1 MRTSLVIRALAA
13 VLTAALSGGAA
24 LAQEPA
30 DRPSF
35 DVASIKLNTAGFQSL
50 SSVQPQGARLTL
62 INIPV
67 RQLIQMAYGLDSD
80 DIIGG
85 PDQFSPERY
94 DVVAMAAQPFS
105 PQNRWQP
112 MLKTLLLER
121 FGPKAHTESRQAVVY
136 NLVRA
141 KADGTLGQGLRPTSF
156 DCFAALRAG
165 TLPANA
171 PNPCATVDM
180 GNAPLTGRI
189 GAKGSLLRGAL
200 VPFISMDIRER
211 VIDAT
216 GLEGTFDIDLS
227 WTPSNLLTAP
237 ANVRPEV
244 DRTRP
249 TIFDALQE
257 QLGLKLVRKDGP
269 VAVLVIDSV
278 SKPTPD

>member
-1 MRTSLVIRALAA
+1 MRTWFDTRGLAA
-13 VLTAALSGGAA
+13 ALTAALSAVV
-24 LAQEPA
+24 LAQEPGN
-30 DRPSF
+30 RPSF
-35 DVASIKLNTAGFQSL
+35 EVASLKQNTAGFQSP
-50 SSVQPQGARLTL
+50 SSVRPQGARLTL

-80 DIIGG
+80 DVIGG

-94 DVVAMAAQPFS
+94 DVVAMATQPFS

-112 MLKTLLLER
+112 MLKTLLIER
-121 FGPKAHTESRQAVVY
+121 FGLKAHTESRHAVVF

-141 KADGTLGQGLRPTSF
+141 RPDGTLGPGLRASTF
-156 DCFAALRAG
+156 DCGAALRAG
-165 TLPANA
+165 TPPAGDQNR
-171 PNPCATVDM
+171 CGTTTL
-180 GNAPLTGRI
+180 GNAPMTGRI
-189 GAKGSLLRGAL
+189 AVTGLPLNGAL
-200 VPFISMDIRER
+200 IPFISMDTRQR

-216 GLEGTFDIDLS
+216 GLSGPFDIDLS
-227 WTPSNLLTAP
+227 WTPSNLLAAP

-249 TIFDALQE
+249 TMFDALQE

-269 VAVLVIDSV
+269 VEVLVIDSV